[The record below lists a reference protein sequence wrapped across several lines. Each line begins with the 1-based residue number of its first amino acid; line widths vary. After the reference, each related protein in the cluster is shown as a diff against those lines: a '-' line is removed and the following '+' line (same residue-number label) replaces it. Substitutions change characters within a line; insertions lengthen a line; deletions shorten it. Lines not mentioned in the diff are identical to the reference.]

1 MDASVS
7 TAAKAPTAVKTPAP
21 PPVAAPAPVAPP
33 APEPRLASAGFNPK
47 TLDPKQNARLKLD
60 LSHFPPALAFTVEM
74 NGRLYFKGTAGKKS
88 DYDGLHVPP
97 GVHEFRVTVSSG
109 SLQKTSNTVIA
120 DLVAKKRFTL
130 KVELRPQPSGPPG
143 ALAPTTQVVATLK
156 TDLFQF

>member
-1 MDASVS
+1 
-7 TAAKAPTAVKTPAP
+7 
-21 PPVAAPAPVAPP
+21 
-33 APEPRLASAGFNPK
+33 LASAGFNPK

-130 KVELRPQPSGPPG
+130 KVELRPQPSGPSG